1 MTRLSS
7 CIRVLA
13 VLTLLCAV
21 KPPLVVAGG
30 EGGGRDGALRAPGV
44 SVSGALRVAGPEHTA
59 PTPAASSNHEAP
71 IPALAAARRSGASSW
86 DVRTG
91 GYPERAAPA
100 PEVETTGDQHH
111 AGAQEGEATGDQD
124 HAAGVQQPATGM
136 PGGEDT
142 PWWVW
147 PLSLFV
153 LTFVM
158 GILAALGGVGGGVL
172 YVPIVSGFFPFHL
185 DFVRGAGLLVAL
197 SGALAAGPGFLRM
210 NLASLRLAMPVALIA
225 STCAIAG
232 AMVGLSLPT
241 NVTQTALGAT
251 ILGIVILMIT
261 AKKSTFPDVPESD
274 RLSSVLG
281 IYGIYTE
288 ASLGR
293 AVNWKVHRTL
303 PGLIL
308 FIGIGFAAG
317 MFGLGAGWANVP
329 VLNLVMGAPLKI
341 SVATSKFLLSITD
354 TSAAWIYMNQGCVIP
369 MMVVPSLVG
378 IMLGS
383 FIGVR
388 ILRVAKP
395 TFVRWIVIVML
406 LFAGAKAITKG
417 LGLPFIV

>member
-1 MTRLSS
+1 MQRLFCFTRL
-7 CIRVLA
+7 IA
-13 VLTLLCAV
+13 VGTLLV
-21 KPPLVVAGG
+21 LFI
-30 EGGGRDGALRAPGV
+30 
-44 SVSGALRVAGPEHTA
+44 PE
-59 PTPAASSNHEAP
+59 
-71 IPALAAARRSGASSW
+71 IL
-86 DVRTG
+86 
-91 GYPERAAPA
+91 
-100 PEVETTGDQHH
+100 
-111 AGAQEGEATGDQD
+111 AGAQET
-124 HAAGVQQPATGM
+124 AGVMEAGSATA
-136 PGGEDT
+136 
-142 PWWVW
+142 WWVW
-147 PLSLFV
+147 PLALFV
-153 LTFVM
+153 MTFLM

-197 SGALAAGPGFLRM
+197 CGALAAGPGFLRM
-210 NLASLRLAMPVALIA
+210 NLASLRLAMPLALIA
-225 STCAIAG
+225 SACAIGG
-232 AMVGLSLPT
+232 AMVGLALPT
-241 NVTQTALGAT
+241 DIVQTALGAT
-251 ILGIVILMIT
+251 ILGIVVLMIS

-274 RLSSVLG
+274 RVSSVLG

-288 ASLGR
+288 ASLGQT
-293 AVNWKVHRTL
+293 VNWKVHRTL

-329 VLNLVMGAPLKI
+329 VLNLLMGAPLKI

-354 TSAAWIYMNQGCVIP
+354 TSAAWIYLNQGCVIP

-395 TFVRWIVIVML
+395 SFVRWIVIAML
-406 LFAGAKAITKG
+406 LFSGAKAITKG